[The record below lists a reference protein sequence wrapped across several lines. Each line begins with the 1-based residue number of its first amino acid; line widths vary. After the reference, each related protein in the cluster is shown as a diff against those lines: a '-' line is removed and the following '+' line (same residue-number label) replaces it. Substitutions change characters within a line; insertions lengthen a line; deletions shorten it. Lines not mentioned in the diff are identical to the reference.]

1 MRGSFGI
8 VGKFKSIKRLFNNRV
23 VRKKLLF
30 YLPLL
35 DRLLFLRKI
44 GQCALHHDYYNESF
58 FFFCSVLKYLSI
70 KDGDNDD
77 GDRNSSK

>member
-1 MRGSFGI
+1 MRASFGI

-35 DRLLFLRKI
+35 AKLLFLRKI
-44 GQCALHHDYYNESF
+44 GQCALPSDYYNESF
-58 FFFCSVLKYLSI
+58 FFFLLS
-70 KDGDNDD
+70 
-77 GDRNSSK
+77 S

>member
-44 GQCALHHDYYNESF
+44 GQSALHRDYYNESF
-58 FFFCSVLKYLSI
+58 FFFAQFLSI
-70 KDGDNDD
+70 
-77 GDRNSSK
+77 